1 MRKLAAMNAYRIAL
15 VSDIHGNDLAL
26 RRVLQDIRQSGVD
39 QVACLGDVATLG
51 PRPHEVLE
59 MVKEACQFFILGN
72 HDEYLFDAS
81 SIREHSTSPLILS
94 TVEQCRG
101 ELSPTEVDFVKGFA
115 QRTSV
120 PLAGPS
126 SLLLFHGSPSSNN
139 CDLVAETSEQDLARH
154 LGDQLA
160 TVMVGGH
167 THIQMLRQH
176 RGRLLVN
183 PGSVGMPF
191 ERFVSGGPPTVL
203 AHAEYAVLEF
213 RGGNVSVDL
222 RRVELDRAQLADIAK
237 HWDSPLAPYLVQ
249 QYA

>member
-1 MRKLAAMNAYRIAL
+1 
-15 VSDIHGNDLAL
+15 
-26 RRVLQDIRQSGVD
+26 
-39 QVACLGDVATLG
+39 
-51 PRPHEVLE
+51 
-59 MVKEACQFFILGN
+59 LGN
-72 HDEYLFDAS
+72 HDEYMFDSA

-101 ELSPTEVDFVKGFA
+101 ELSATEIDFVKGFDH
-115 QRTSV
+115 RLSV
-120 PLAGPS
+120 PLAGTS

-139 CDLVAETSEQDLARH
+139 CDLVSETSDQDLAQH

-203 AHAEYAVLEF
+203 AHAEYALVEF
-213 RGGNVSVDL
+213 RGDGVSVDL
-222 RRVELDRAQLADIAK
+222 RRLELDRAQLADAAK
-237 HWDSPLAPYLVQ
+237 QWDSPLAPYLVQ
-249 QYA
+249 QYATA